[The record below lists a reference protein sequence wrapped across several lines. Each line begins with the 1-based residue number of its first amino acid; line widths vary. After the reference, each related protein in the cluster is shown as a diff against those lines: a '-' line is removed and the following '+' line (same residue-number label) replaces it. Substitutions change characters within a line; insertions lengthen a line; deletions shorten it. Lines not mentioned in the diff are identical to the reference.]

1 MLAEL
6 LARPDLTAKLID
18 PVGRYVSRLR
28 TTLHDP
34 HDAVVGAMPR
44 PWPTGA
50 GTARL
55 VAPQV
60 LGGQRPTAHRLR
72 LGELASEVTDGGRH
86 IGVFGHGGASFALL

>member
-18 PVGRYVSRLR
+18 AIGRDVPRLR

-34 HDAVVGAMPR
+34 HDAVVGTMPR
-44 PWPTGA
+44 PWPIGA

-60 LGGQRPTAHRLR
+60 LGG
-72 LGELASEVTDGGRH
+72 
-86 IGVFGHGGASFALL
+86 

>member
-6 LARPDLTAKLID
+6 LARPDLAAQLVD
-18 PVGRYVSRLR
+18 AVGWDVSRPR
-28 TTLHDP
+28 PTLHDP

-44 PWPTGA
+44 SGPIGA

-60 LGGQRPTAHRLR
+60 LGGQRPAAHRLW
-72 LGELASEVTDGGRH
+72 LGELASEGTDRSRH
-86 IGVFGHGGASFALL
+86 VGAFGHGVSSFALL

>member
-18 PVGRYVSRLR
+18 AGGRYVSRLC
-28 TTLHDP
+28 TPPHDP
-34 HDAVVGAMPR
+34 HDAVVGAMSR
-44 PWPTGA
+44 PGPIGA
-50 GTARL
+50 GAARL

-60 LGGQRPTAHRLR
+60 LGGQRPAAHRLK

-86 IGVFGHGGASFALL
+86 VGAFGHGVSSFALL

>member
-6 LARPDLTAKLID
+6 LARPDLTAQLID
-18 PVGRYVSRLR
+18 AIGRDVSRLR
-28 TTLHDP
+28 TPLHDP

-44 PWPTGA
+44 PGPIGA

-60 LGGQRPTAHRLR
+60 LRGQRPAAHRLR
-72 LGELASEVTDGGRH
+72 RGELAGEITDSDGHVGA
-86 IGVFGHGGASFALL
+86 FGHGVSSFALL